1 MRMRNTQGL
10 QAIALS
16 NYLNKQLVVR
26 LRAADDDD
34 V

>member
-1 MRMRNTQGL
+1 MRIRLAQEL
-10 QAIALS
+10 QAIAL
-16 NYLNKQLVVR
+16 NYYLNKQLVVR

>member
-1 MRMRNTQGL
+1 MITGA

-26 LRAADDDD
+26 RRAADDD